1 MDAMNSHLSRHAL
14 SLLFISLAM
23 SLSAQ
28 AGLYPPTGFSDDFH
42 VYTNNLPTPI
52 EYSGW
57 LVIKFVN
64 ESGVHLNPD
73 PLVPF
78 DTAVPEWQDEV
89 DAINVVLIDNAIT
102 FALPAFERPEHELDA
117 ERAKAEG
124 MVGEELPDLNLF
136 FFLDA
141 HDYVNALNILV
152 PLYTNPVCEIVY
164 MHPRPPDL
172 PTPNLISHQRYL
184 QSAVS
189 NGYGVYYA
197 WTQPGGDGSRIKLI
211 DIEYDW
217 YLPHEDLQKNTSD
230 VLWGFQTNLFGNSRD
245 HGTASVGVSAA
256 LSNSYGMKGIVY
268 AATVK
273 MISSVDSSAVWQ
285 LHNAINYAVSNTMPG
300 DVILLEQ
307 QAYVSGNSAYCPI
320 EYWSMFY
327 AAIANAT
334 ALDRVII
341 EPAGN
346 GDLWGNGV
354 SLDNTWLWGSL
365 FQRSYRDSRAVI
377 IGAGTAANRARC
389 VFSNYG
395 SRVDI
400 QGWGDWSVASLG
412 YGDLYGT
419 NMVTQYTTNFSGTS
433 SASAL
438 SAGVA
443 ASIESYAHAKYS
455 VYLPPLA
462 LRSNLVNNGIAQTMG
477 PTGHIGPMPNLS
489 NSFCAVIPEPVALV
503 VALCFVLFA

>member
-1 MDAMNSHLSRHAL
+1 MNAHFLKRWRLAVFCVSLFLSVPSYAL
-14 SLLFISLAM
+14 I
-23 SLSAQ
+23 
-28 AGLYPPTGFSDDFH
+28 YPASGFADDFH

-89 DAINVVLIDNAIT
+89 DAINFVLINNGIT

-189 NGYGVYYA
+189 NGYDVYYA

-217 YLPHEDLQKNTSD
+217 YLPHEDLQKSTSD

-256 LSNSYGMKGIVY
+256 LSNSYGSRRKSRRSDDRMF
-268 AATVK
+268 
-273 MISSVDSSAVWQ
+273 SSSST
-285 LHNAINYAVSNTMPG
+285 IRTR
-300 DVILLEQ
+300 DF
-307 QAYVSGNSAYCPI
+307 C
-320 EYWSMFY
+320 
-327 AAIANAT
+327 
-334 ALDRVII
+334 R
-341 EPAGN
+341 AG
-346 GDLWGNGV
+346 
-354 SLDNTWLWGSL
+354 
-365 FQRSYRDSRAVI
+365 A
-377 IGAGTAANRARC
+377 
-389 VFSNYG
+389 
-395 SRVDI
+395 SRV
-400 QGWGDWSVASLG
+400 SPPVLAAARALPS
-412 YGDLYGT
+412 
-419 NMVTQYTTNFSGTS
+419 SKPGTS
-433 SASAL
+433 LIVSSD
-438 SAGVA
+438 
-443 ASIESYAHAKYS
+443 
-455 VYLPPLA
+455 
-462 LRSNLVNNGIAQTMG
+462 
-477 PTGHIGPMPNLS
+477 
-489 NSFCAVIPEPVALV
+489 
-503 VALCFVLFA
+503 